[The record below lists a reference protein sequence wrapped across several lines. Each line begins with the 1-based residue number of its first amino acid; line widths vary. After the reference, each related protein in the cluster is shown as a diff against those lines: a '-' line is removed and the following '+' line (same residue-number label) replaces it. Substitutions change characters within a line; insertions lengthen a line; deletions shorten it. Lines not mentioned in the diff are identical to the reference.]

1 MRGRSLKRAG
11 RTTPWWLASIDYGG
25 NQRLEWFRKHII
37 TVNKNLTITK
47 PSQKGKQFRSQP
59 QKGEG
64 VGGCQPEF
72 HVHCPSMSTSCSG
85 PDSKLYTFSGLPYL
99 IKKGPTN
106 SIVIILVVTIT
117 SFMIKGDGFAWEA
130 ERAFGGNNGRTPR
143 PTGQCEMI
151 LMMMVMMI
159 IMMVMRWWWWQL
171 NETVFCHHPAVLA

>member
-1 MRGRSLKRAG
+1 MGETRGWNDLGNISSLSIKIWQSQNPHKRGNNLGVSLKRG
-11 RTTPWWLASIDYGG
+11 RGWGG
-25 NQRLEWFRKHII
+25 
-37 TVNKNLTITK
+37 VNLN
-47 PSQKGKQFRSQP
+47 
-59 QKGEG
+59 
-64 VGGCQPEF
+64 
-72 HVHCPSMSTSCSG
+72 SMSIVHPCPHHVLGQIPNCT
-85 PDSKLYTFSGLPYL
+85 LFSGLPYL